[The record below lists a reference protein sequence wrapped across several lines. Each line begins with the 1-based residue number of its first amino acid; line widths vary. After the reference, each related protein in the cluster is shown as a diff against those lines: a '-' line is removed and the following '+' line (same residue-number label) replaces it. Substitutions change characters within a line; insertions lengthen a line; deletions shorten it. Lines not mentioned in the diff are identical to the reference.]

1 MLPFFL
7 TRYSLFYSQRL
18 NVLEHFQAVQRA
30 CTTIMILLQSNPR
43 PSPTEIQIYW
53 VAYTHESQLLAEFE
67 LPASGLGRY
76 EDMIPFPFSEYR
88 NAEEPREL
96 HRVTFL
102 AHLALRKLLNRIH
115 LNIYGHGNRHSQSS
129 MGLTA
134 SSSLSTGFSAS
145 MSIIE
150 ELDHQLELWRQH
162 LPTELAFPALAQMDP
177 WQHEDLTRRRAA
189 SPFERATGALR
200 ARYCAAKSIIL
211 RPFLYT
217 LLNSPPDGGIP
228 ARDQENAQLCM
239 LAVLQA
245 VLRQGILR
253 DSIRAIPMP
262 VNLIRCFFAGAIVIR
277 LVYKRPD
284 LHSLLP
290 ADWKVI
296 YDIQDRVE
304 TDAAHLSPTIAEDM
318 QILRRL
324 DYMHHSSAV

>member
-1 MLPFFL
+1 
-7 TRYSLFYSQRL
+7 
-18 NVLEHFQAVQRA
+18 
-30 CTTIMILLQSNPR
+30 
-43 PSPTEIQIYW
+43 
-53 VAYTHESQLLAEFE
+53 
-67 LPASGLGRY
+67 
-76 EDMIPFPFSEYR
+76 
-88 NAEEPREL
+88 
-96 HRVTFL
+96 
-102 AHLALRKLLNRIH
+102 
-115 LNIYGHGNRHSQSS
+115 

-162 LPTELAFPALAQMDP
+162 LPTELAFPTLAQMNP

-217 LLNSPPDGGIP
+217 LLNSPPHESIP
-228 ARDQENAQLCM
+228 SRDQEKAQLCM

-262 VNLIRCFFAGAIVIR
+262 VNLIRWWFSC
-277 LVYKRPD
+277 RPSCHID
-284 LHSLLP
+284 
-290 ADWKVI
+290 
-296 YDIQDRVE
+296 
-304 TDAAHLSPTIAEDM
+304 TDCYL
-318 QILRRL
+318 
-324 DYMHHSSAV
+324 

>member
-1 MLPFFL
+1 
-7 TRYSLFYSQRL
+7 
-18 NVLEHFQAVQRA
+18 
-30 CTTIMILLQSNPR
+30 
-43 PSPTEIQIYW
+43 
-53 VAYTHESQLLAEFE
+53 
-67 LPASGLGRY
+67 
-76 EDMIPFPFSEYR
+76 
-88 NAEEPREL
+88 
-96 HRVTFL
+96 VTV
-102 AHLALRKLLNRIH
+102 KSNRIY
-115 LNIYGHGNRHSQSS
+115 NTTNSEPIGNRHSQSS

-162 LPTELAFPALAQMDP
+162 LPTELAFPTLAQMNP

-217 LLNSPPDGGIP
+217 LLNSPPHGSIP

-239 LAVLQA
+239 LAALQA

-262 VNLIRCFFAGAIVIR
+262 VNLIRW
-277 LVYKRPD
+277 LV
-284 LHSLLP
+284 LL
-290 ADWKVI
+290 
-296 YDIQDRVE
+296 
-304 TDAAHLSPTIAEDM
+304 SS
-318 QILRRL
+318 ILP
-324 DYMHHSSAV
+324 HSSTLTVI